1 MHTATPAALLV
12 VGSTYRTFAGRELRI
27 VAVSQRVVKYLE
39 GPAFAGLPLV
49 ASPTLLASCIDEEV
63 AR

>member
-1 MHTATPAALLV
+1 METITLTAGA
-12 VGSTYRTFAGRELRI
+12 TYRTFAGRTL
-27 VAVSQRVVKYLE
+27 RVVKVADRVVSYLE

-63 AR
+63 AA